1 LAFSL
6 FERRVTIQ
14 AMRRLMSNYGLKR
27 LAGVFL
33 FLVVT
38 ACWVLGLAAAE
49 QDWITWD
56 EFVLL
61 IVTILSAVSVV
72 LTGYLGRIMD
82 AVWLG
87 WIPGAVI
94 MAVGFAIPAPGDEV
108 GSALIFVGGLVLIAW
123 PVYFLPL
130 IALGVWLRQRR
141 VASAQA
147 G

>member
-1 LAFSL
+1 
-6 FERRVTIQ
+6 
-14 AMRRLMSNYGLKR
+14 MSSHRLKR
-27 LAGVFL
+27 LAGVSL
-33 FLVVT
+33 FLIVT

-56 EFVLL
+56 DFVLAVL
-61 IVTILSAVSVV
+61 AVLSAVSVV

-108 GSALIFVGGLVLIAW
+108 GSALIFIGGLVLIAW

-130 IALGVWLRQRR
+130 IALGVWLGQRR
-141 VASAQA
+141 AASAQA
-147 G
+147 A